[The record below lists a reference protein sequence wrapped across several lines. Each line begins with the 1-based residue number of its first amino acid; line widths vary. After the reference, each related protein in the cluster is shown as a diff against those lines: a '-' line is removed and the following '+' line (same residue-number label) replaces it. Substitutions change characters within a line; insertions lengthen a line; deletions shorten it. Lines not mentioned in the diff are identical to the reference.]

1 MKYLPLIFLFSFC
14 CWGCSRKTT
23 EFSGTIYNSDG
34 NVPLAG
40 AKVMLKMYGDKKG
53 GGSTLAGSD
62 EILTDT
68 DGKYLV
74 SISESDSYTGV
85 ILVKKDSFLSSPI
98 FRVSRGDCAEQDF
111 TLHPFDAYLSVT
123 FENVSD
129 VAQDFY
135 YKFSGVIFDVNS
147 LCSKEFGCGP
157 HTVAPHQQITQIS
170 KLPGGGII
178 DVYWDNKLFPL
189 KENAR
194 KTSVICP
201 RHDTTSVIIQ
211 F

>member
-1 MKYLPLIFLFSFC
+1 MKYLPLIFLLSLC

-40 AKVMLKMYGDKKG
+40 AKVSLNLYADKKG
-53 GGSTLAGSD
+53 GGSTLSASD
-62 EILTDT
+62 EVLTDT

-98 FRVSRGDCAEQDF
+98 FRVSPGDCAEQDF

-135 YKFSGVIFDVNS
+135 YRYGQGPYGDDWECYN
-147 LCSKEFGCGP
+147 GCGP
-157 HTVAPHQQITQIS
+157 FTTQPHQQQTHLIRV
-170 KLPGGGII
+170 PGGDNIS
-178 DVYWDNKLFPL
+178 VVWDTKRMAAGQVTNL
-189 KENAR
+189 N
-194 KTSVICP
+194 VIACP